1 MFFRVRMNNLS
12 IRVFLG
18 AVPIRIIEV
27 LLYLDFERSEQFIVP
42 YSMCVCV
49 LLYSD
54 HMIIL

>member
-27 LLYLDFERSEQFIVP
+27 LLYLDFENEANSLLFLIR
-42 YSMCVCV
+42 CVCV
-49 LLYSD
+49 CVHYYTA
-54 HMIIL
+54 II